1 MEGLEATVRK
11 LFKISFDKK
20 DFRFVIGI
28 VILLAFLY
36 FALLLARKG
45 GGSGESLTISLSP
58 LSLFK
63 YSLFSLSRMGAAY
76 LLSLIFSLVYGY
88 FAAYN
93 KKAEMILMPLLD
105 VLQSVPILS
114 FLPVTLLALS
124 TFLSQNVAA
133 ELASIVLIFTS
144 QAWNITFAW
153 YQSLIT
159 IPKDLDEA
167 SRIFR
172 FNRLLR
178 LKTLELPFAA
188 INLIWNSMMSWA
200 GGWFFLMAAEMFTVG
215 NKDFRLPGLGS
226 YLQTAADRKDIH
238 AILMGLFALI
248 LIIVILDQLVWRPLL
263 AWSVKFKIEYVETEK
278 EPSSWFYNLL
288 QSSGVLEKLDAAWQ
302 VVSEKVDLWA
312 VKRWPFRDRN
322 EERGESLFSK
332 VVFYVFIMFV
342 VYESVKAFGVMMNIP
357 SYEWKEI
364 FRALGATTLRVFIA
378 LILSL
383 AWTIPVGVAIGRN
396 EKLAGWLQPLVQI
409 IASIPATALFPVF
422 VLIFLNFPGGLN
434 IASIALM
441 MAGTQWYILFNVIAG
456 ASSIPKDLEYTTQLL
471 HLSKWEKW
479 RVLILPA
486 IFPYVITGGITAAG
500 GAWNA
505 SIVAEYI
512 KFGGKVLKINGLGEL
527 IALSTAN
534 GNYPLLLTSTV
545 VMIVTVVLINRLFW
559 KKLYDLAHEKFSME

>member
-1 MEGLEATVRK
+1 MRK
-11 LFKISFDKK
+11 IFRISFNKR
-20 DFRFVIGI
+20 DFRFVVGI
-28 VILLAFLY
+28 IIILAFLY
-36 FALLLARKG
+36 FSLLLARKSSS
-45 GGSGESLTISLSP
+45 SGESLTISLSP
-58 LSLFK
+58 LALFK

-76 LLSLIFSLVYGY
+76 LLSLIFSLFYGY
-88 FAAYN
+88 LAAYN

-114 FLPVTLLALS
+114 FLPVTLLAFS

-172 FNRLLR
+172 LNKLLR

-226 YLQTAADRKDIH
+226 YLQTAADKKDIH

-263 AWSVKFKIEYVETEK
+263 AWSAKFKIEYVESDK
-278 EPSSWFYNLL
+278 EPSSWFYNFL
-288 QSSGVLEKLDAAWQ
+288 QSSGILEKLDALWQ
-302 VVSEKVDLWA
+302 VVSEKIDMWSI
-312 VKRWPFRDRN
+312 KKWPFKDRV
-322 EERGESLFSK
+322 EERKESLFSK
-332 VVFYVFIMFV
+332 IVFYVFVIFV
-342 VYESVKAFGVMMNIP
+342 VYEAIKAFGVMMDIP

-378 LILSL
+378 LVLSL
-383 AWTIPVGVAIGRN
+383 AWTIPAGVAIGRN
-396 EKLAGWLQPLVQI
+396 EKLAGWLQPLVQV

-422 VLIFLNFPGGLN
+422 VLIFLNLPGGLN
-434 IASIALM
+434 VASVVLM

-471 HLSKWEKW
+471 HLSRWEKW
-479 RVLILPA
+479 KVLILPA
-486 IFPYVITGGITAAG
+486 IFPYVVTGGITAAG

-534 GNYPLLLTSTV
+534 GNYPLLFTSTV